1 VNFIDKL
8 DSVTAS
14 ASPRTTLLENTAA
27 TRPPIVG
34 LRPWIEKAL
43 LLIFIVA
50 FVPMALVPAWSNIGA
65 DFPNYYLAARLYRQ
79 GYPLDKVYDWV
90 CFQREWDHM
99 SDHHNLVS
107 FQPLTL
113 FSALP
118 IVPFSSLPHL
128 PARRC
133 WVLLNVVILLLTT
146 MLLVRCTSMGWVR
159 VLLLMFLA
167 FFPLRSNFLYG
178 QMHILVLLLLTI
190 AAFLYLQ
197 KCYFWSGFTLAGV
210 AALKIYPILFLVFFI
225 IKKRWGA
232 AVGLAVGL
240 SATALLSIYLFGVDA
255 SRVYAYEVLPWAMRS
270 QIINPYNVAWGS
282 LNALLARLLIA
293 EPELNPTPIAH
304 LPWLSALLYSL
315 IVSCIVAVFL
325 RVLSAGV
332 RQQGIENQSIDDQRA
347 RGTSREKLEWAAYLF
362 LLLFLSS
369 QPAPYHFV
377 VLILP
382 AVLVTDYLLEGRK
395 TTAAAALIVVYV
407 LACGFYNRLLPAE
420 PTGWRMLLAFPRLF
434 FLLLFGGLLLGF
446 LSVSLERYEPRSRS
460 RAWLVPA
467 VAFLVMFVAGFV
479 SQLRHFRG
487 QFDNYASR
495 VVIVPGAATAT
506 DPVIGSDGLFF
517 TALLPRFLA
526 SAPDTY
532 AVHKLK
538 DNAINSFASGTDWFH
553 PAAGKDR
560 DRAWAEV
567 ATTGGSRIVRFN
579 PAASVNSLAQVTVE
593 VEDAEEP
600 VLSSDDKL
608 LAFLRGVHG
617 RNGLW
622 VRRLST
628 NDTTARTGSDRQIAG
643 PEYDVREASFFP
655 DKGIVF
661 SSRHGGRFRLY
672 KASVDSGVIQEM
684 NIPSCS
690 ARYPVVSPNGEWM
703 AFSCEQGGTWQL
715 EVMNLNSRKQIRL
728 TNADCNSISPAW
740 NEDSKDLIYATDCGR
755 GLGLTAL
762 ARLHIFR

>member
-1 VNFIDKL
+1 MRAP
-8 DSVTAS
+8 AS
-14 ASPRTTLLENTAA
+14 QRTTLLEIAA
-27 TRPPIVG
+27 ETRPRSFG
-34 LRPWIEKAL
+34 LHAWIEKAL

-50 FVPMALVPAWSNIGA
+50 FVPVALVPAWSNIGA

-90 CFQREWDHM
+90 CFQREWDHI

-118 IVPFSSLPHL
+118 IAPFSSLPHL

-133 WVLLNVVILLLTT
+133 WVLLNVAFLLLTT

-178 QMHILVLLLLTI
+178 QMHIFVLLLLTV
-190 AAFLYLQ
+190 AALLYLQ
-197 KCYFWSGFTLAGV
+197 ERYFWSGFALAGV
-210 AALKIYPILFLVFFI
+210 AALKIYPVLFLVFFI

-232 AVGLAVGL
+232 AAGLAVGL
-240 SATALLSIYLFGVDA
+240 SATVLLSIYLFGVDA

-270 QIINPYNVAWGS
+270 QIINPYTVAWGS
-282 LNALLARLLIA
+282 LNSLLARLLIA

-315 IVSCIVAVFL
+315 IVSCIVTVFL
-325 RVLSAGV
+325 RALSAGM
-332 RQQGIENQSIDDQRA
+332 RRIGNQSIDDQRA
-347 RGTSREKLEWAAYLF
+347 LGAPREKLEWAAYLF
-362 LLLFLSS
+362 LLLLLSS

-377 VLILP
+377 ALILP
-382 AVLVTDYLLEGRK
+382 AVLVTDYLLESQK

-407 LACGFYNRLLPAE
+407 LACGSYNRLLPAE

-434 FLLLFGGLLLGF
+434 FLLLFGGLLLSF
-446 LSVSLERYEPRSRS
+446 LRVSSDRYEPQSRS
-460 RAWLVPA
+460 RAWLVPS
-467 VAFLVMFVAGFV
+467 VAFLVVFAAGFV

-506 DPVIGSDGLFF
+506 DPVIGPDGVFF
-517 TALLPRFLA
+517 TALVPRFLA

-532 AVHKLK
+532 AVHELK
-538 DNAINSFASGTDWFH
+538 DNAINSFAAGSDWFH
-553 PAAGKDR
+553 PAAAKDR
-560 DRAWAEV
+560 DRAWAEL

-579 PAASVNSLAQVTVE
+579 PAATVNSLAQVTVE
-593 VEDAEEP
+593 VEDAEQP
-600 VLSSDDKL
+600 MLSPDDKL
-608 LAFLRGVHG
+608 LAFLRELHG

-622 VRRLST
+622 IRRLGA
-628 NDTTARTGSDRQIAG
+628 NDTRARTGSDRQIAG
-643 PEYDVREASFFP
+643 PDYDVREASFFP
-655 DKGIVF
+655 DNGIVF
-661 SSRHGGRFRLY
+661 SSRYGGRFRLY
-672 KASVDSGVIQEM
+672 KASVDSGLIQEM
-684 NIPSCS
+684 HVPSCS
-690 ARYPVVSPNGEWM
+690 ARYPAVSPDGEWI

-740 NEDSKDLIYATDCGR
+740 NEDAKDLIYATDCGR

-762 ARLHIFR
+762 ARLHVFR